1 MSIISRVVRAQLSGS
16 GRYRPNSPLRAVIA
30 TCVGACGGLGSHAAF
45 ADDNTAPAAPG
56 LLEEIVVTARY
67 RAESLEQTP
76 IAITALS
83 ANDLNARGISTV
95 TDLSVQVPS
104 TTLVKFGST
113 GGAALVAYVRG
124 TGQASHALAFQPGVP
139 IYVDDIYQ
147 PTSYGSSLSLGDI
160 ESVEILRGPQGTLF
174 GKNSEG
180 GAIVV
185 KSVDPKGD
193 DSGYA
198 EAGAGSYASRKFR
211 GAFDT
216 SLIQDTLL
224 LRVAAG
230 NERSDGYVTRIDY
243 ACANPANAGKIL
255 ALTNSPTC
263 KLGTEGGIDDTYA
276 RVALKWLAT
285 DDLIVR
291 LSANTTQNN
300 DEIVPE
306 VPLLINPAY
315 PGSDLAAFNTKVAV
329 PVYGVP
335 VTAALIR
342 KNPYENYASL
352 NNQPLGLTFSSQNPQ
367 RTWDV
372 VGKLDWSLGGGVQF
386 TSISGYH
393 NMHGTISEY
402 KDGPVPI
409 NMIGN
414 DINYA
419 SYSEEDR
426 LTGKLF
432 GDKLDWTVGGY
443 YFHGSGLQYGHINLA
458 ASQVG
463 PFFGVNE
470 ILSSPTTDSD
480 ASGYLHLVYHITDHL
495 SLEAGARYS
504 HDVFH
509 YTYGGTNLANVPAN
523 PIKVPGAPVFGV
535 PAIPVQSS
543 TSRVD
548 PKVAVQYQWTPHFM
562 TYAQYS
568 TGFKGGGTNPN
579 PINAAQATP
588 FGIEKLKA
596 YEIGA
601 KSELFDRRMT
611 INADAYYNDVT
622 GLQLVGFGQTSA
634 GGTITLNAGEA
645 KVEGVEL
652 EIQAR
657 PLPALTVNLAADYLH
672 FHYSSLG
679 AAAFDAVKNP
689 GGLFSNDVAP
699 YTPTRKGNLGVQYAV
714 NLGAAGS
721 LTPRVDATYQSRV
734 YFDPQNLLASSE
746 GGYTLVNGHLLWE
759 RASGKLSA
767 TLDVNNVTNKLYYLS
782 MFNQLK
788 SYGILTGQPGEPR
801 NVMVSLKYTF

>member
-1 MSIISRVVRAQLSGS
+1 MSIISRVVRAQLSG
-16 GRYRPNSPLRAVIA
+16 AVIV
-30 TCVGACGGLGSHAAF
+30 TCAAGLGSQVAL
-45 ADDNTAPAAPG
+45 ADDAAASAASAPAQPAAPS

-83 ANDLNARGISTV
+83 ANDLAERNMTSV
-95 TDLSVQVPS
+95 TDLSVAVPS

-124 TGQASHALAFQPGVP
+124 EGQASHALAFQPGVP
-139 IYVDDIYQ
+139 IYIDDIYQ

-160 ESVEILRGPQGTLF
+160 ESVEVLRGPQGTLF

-180 GAIVV
+180 GAVV
-185 KSVDPKGD
+185 VRSVDPKGD
-193 DSGYA
+193 DSGYV
-198 EAGAGSYASRKFR
+198 EAGAGSYASRRFR

-216 SLIQDTLL
+216 SLVPDTLF

-243 ACANPANAGKIL
+243 ACANPGSAGKIL
-255 ALTNSPTC
+255 PLTNSATC

-276 RVALKWLAT
+276 RAALKWLAT

-291 LSANTTQNN
+291 LSVNTTQNN

-329 PVYGVP
+329 PYYGVP

-342 KNPYENYASL
+342 SNPYENYASL

-367 RTWDV
+367 RTYDV
-372 VGKLDWSLGGGVQF
+372 VGKVDWSLGGGVQF

-393 NMHGTISEY
+393 NLHGTISEY

-426 LTGKLF
+426 FSGKLLN
-432 GDKLDWTVGGY
+432 DHLEWTAGAY

-463 PFFGVNE
+463 NFYGVNE
-470 ILSSPTTDSD
+470 ILVSPTTDSD
-480 ASGYLHLVYHITDHL
+480 TSGYLHFVYHFNDQL

-509 YTYGGTNLANVPAN
+509 YTYEGTNLANVPAD
-523 PIKVPGAPVFGV
+523 PIKVPGNPVFGV
-535 PAIPVQSS
+535 PAIPVESS

-548 PKVAVQYQWTPHFM
+548 PKVALQYQWTEHFM

-601 KSELFDRRMT
+601 KSELFDHRMT

-622 GLQLVGFGQTSA
+622 GLQLVGFGTTSA
-634 GGTITLNAGEA
+634 GGTTTLNAGEA
-645 KVEGVEL
+645 KIEGVEL
-652 EIQAR
+652 EVQAR
-657 PLPALTVNLAADYLH
+657 PIPALLVNVSADYLH

-679 AAAFDAVKNP
+679 AAGYDPVKNP
-689 GGLFSNDVAP
+689 GGLFMNDVAP
-699 YTPTRKGNLGVQYAV
+699 YTPSRKANAGVQYSFNLGVGGTV
-714 NLGAAGS
+714 
-721 LTPRVDATYQSRV
+721 TPRVDATYQSRM

-746 GGYTLVNGHLLWE
+746 GGYTLINGHLTWN

-767 TLDVNNVTNKLYYLS
+767 QVDVNNMTNKLYYLS

-788 SYGILTGQPGEPR
+788 SYGILTGQPAEPR
-801 NVMVSLKYTF
+801 NVLVSLKYMF